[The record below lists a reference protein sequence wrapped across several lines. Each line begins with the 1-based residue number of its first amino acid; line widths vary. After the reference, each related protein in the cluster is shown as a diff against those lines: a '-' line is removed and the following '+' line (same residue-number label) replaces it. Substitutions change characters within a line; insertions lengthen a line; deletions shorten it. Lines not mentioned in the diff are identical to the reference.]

1 MRNYSKQVICLLLI
15 ISIWSCDK
23 EKGKTAE
30 QSSEFY
36 ELAIVDSV
44 QVELLTSGI
53 SIMDVQDKTGNLLA
67 IQSSPPIA
75 YLLSPTGK
83 ILKKMDRS
91 GQDPQA
97 VGDMILSA
105 EFYEDGIALMGQ
117 MRIKTYDIDFNIR
130 KSLIPTYDQSGMIYM
145 GFNHLFEF
153 DGPKNKQLVAF
164 FGGPQTELHSSNKEY
179 YKAYNIVD
187 VVDPYLMDESLTR
200 EENGK
205 NVFKPTGELTTA
217 SRYSLADKAFYF
229 MKPLFDVK
237 QSELI
242 YAFKDDT
249 TLFKRSLPT
258 GEIISQYTIP
268 FDKFILF
275 QGLSLGKAGFSQQN
289 QPRDRSGSI
298 EKVYQMDDFHI
309 IVYHSGMKMS
319 EMQEFDGSSPDY
331 RSQLDKINF
340 KKHLILKDGKK
351 VNIGLKLPK
360 KVSYFHLADNSGY
373 LWASKDNTA
382 LEEEPEFVTFY
393 KLKVIAK

>member
-1 MRNYSKQVICLLLI
+1 MKSYSKQVIFLLLI

-23 EKGKTAE
+23 EKGQTAT
-30 QSSEFY
+30 QSAEFY
-36 ELAIVDSV
+36 KLAIVDSI
-44 QVELLTSGI
+44 QVDLFTSGI
-53 SIMDVQDKTGNLLA
+53 SIMDVHDKTGNLLA

-75 YLLSPTGK
+75 YLLSPTGE
-83 ILKKMDRS
+83 ILKKMERS

-97 VGDMILSA
+97 VGNYILSG

-117 MRIKTYDIDFNIR
+117 MRLKTYDIDFNIR

-164 FGGPQTELHSSNKEY
+164 FGGPQTELHSSKKEY
-179 YKAYNIVD
+179 YQAYNIVD
-187 VVDPYLMDESLTR
+187 VVDPYLLDESLTR
-200 EENGK
+200 EENSE
-205 NVFKPTGELTTA
+205 NVFKPTGELTAA

-237 QSELI
+237 ESELI

-258 GEIISQYTIP
+258 GDITEQYTIP

-275 QGLSLGKAGFSQQN
+275 QGLSLGKSGFAQQN

-319 EMQEFDGSSPDY
+319 EMLAFDRSSPDFQ
-331 RSQLDKINF
+331 SQLSKINY
-340 KKHLILKDGKK
+340 KKHLILKDGRK
-351 VNIGLKLPK
+351 VNIDLKLPK
-360 KVSYFHLADNSGY
+360 QVSYFHLADNSGY
-373 LWASKDNTA
+373 LWASKDVTD

-393 KLKVIAK
+393 KLKVTPK